1 MIKQENNKQTESSNE
16 LYTVLTVVLNVFLVS
31 TINRLITVATK
42 NETLNESQKN
52 FIETEYGEITF
63 IENGSSGFTKTV
75 IHI

>member
-1 MIKQENNKQTESSNE
+1 MNKKENIKNTNSSNE
-16 LYTVLTVVLNVFLVS
+16 LYTVLPVVLNVFLVS
-31 TINRLITVATK
+31 TINRLITVSTK

-52 FIETEYGEITF
+52 FIQNEYGKITF

>member
-1 MIKQENNKQTESSNE
+1 MNKQEINKEADYSNVI
-16 LYTVLTVVLNVFLVS
+16 YTVLPVVLNVFLVS
-31 TINRLITVATK
+31 TVNRLITVVTN

-52 FIETEYGEITF
+52 FIRTEYGKITF

>member
-16 LYTVLTVVLNVFLVS
+16 LYTVLPVVLNVFLVS

>member
-1 MIKQENNKQTESSNE
+1 MNKQENNKQTENSNE
-16 LYTVLTVVLNVFLVS
+16 LYTVLPVVLNVFLVS

-42 NETLNESQKN
+42 NETLNEQQKN
-52 FIETEYGEITF
+52 FIETEYGKITF